1 MKDPC
6 LKLSNEKTVLQIF
19 NQKKRGESSGK
30 FPGKDSVICKR
41 LP

>member
-19 NQKKRGESSGK
+19 NQVKEVNPKENFQVK
-30 FPGKDSVICKR
+30 TP
-41 LP
+41 

>member
-19 NQKKRGESSGK
+19 NQKKEVNPQEIFQVK
-30 FPGKDSVICKR
+30 TP
-41 LP
+41 